1 MRHTTQ
7 RRSIIRWSVF
17 AAGAMMA
24 TALTFPA
31 PAEAAFD
38 RDDRPDDLLVG
49 IVRLS
54 SS

>member
-1 MRHTTQ
+1 LR
-7 RRSIIRWSVF
+7 VDD
-17 AAGAMMA
+17 
-24 TALTFPA
+24 ALRA
-31 PAEAAFD
+31 DAAFD